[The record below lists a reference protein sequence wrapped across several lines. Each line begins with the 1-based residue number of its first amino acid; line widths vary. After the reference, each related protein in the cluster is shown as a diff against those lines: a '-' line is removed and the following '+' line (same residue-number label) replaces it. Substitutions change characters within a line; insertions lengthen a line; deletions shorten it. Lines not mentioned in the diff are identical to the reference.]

1 MACWICIAIFSSSNT
16 VAAILSPSHAASHV
30 LASPWDLQHFNGRCV
45 AFGRVIEG
53 DKVIKEIEKV
63 YTFRGTPARDIVIE
77 NCGILG
83 EDKRASALSSMSV
96 CVYICVYMCM
106 GVCVCVLHRAQS
118 CCRVCCTDY
127 AGVELTEQPVSRV
140 AVKKPTHH
148 LPLHRTS
155 STPSSSA
162 QQQQEEEQQ
171 QHLEEQQQEENSQA
185 QASSSS

>member
-1 MACWICIAIFSSSNT
+1 M
-16 VAAILSPSHAASHV
+16 
-30 LASPWDLQHFNGRCV
+30 

-106 GVCVCVLHRAQS
+106 GVCVCCIALNRA
-118 CCRVCCTDY
+118 V
-127 AGVELTEQPVSRV
+127 VS
-140 AVKKPTHH
+140 AVQTT
-148 LPLHRTS
+148 LVWS
-155 STPSSSA
+155 
-162 QQQQEEEQQ
+162 
-171 QHLEEQQQEENSQA
+171 
-185 QASSSS
+185 